1 MEIIPIK
8 IENISPVNYYYIA
21 ASGGMRSS
29 TFIGDI
35 ALKYSTLKQM
45 GELDYPSPT
54 KFKPTYEEL
63 NDFDFWF
70 TVGISEKLAKGEGK
84 TTQFMKNM
92 TRNTMHG
99 IDYNGTNKYPNAREG
114 STMYKNFYF
123 QQPLLPGNVFY
134 SYLISKENMDFP
146 KVLRV
151 GTGKTGVLKL
161 SKMSA
166 SENIQAV
173 LNRYSIE
180 NIMGKKITHDGITFS
195 EHLVLQYFLIGMYSM
210 SKVGEIYEKWLH

>member
-1 MEIIPIK
+1 
-8 IENISPVNYYYIA
+8 
-21 ASGGMRSS
+21 
-29 TFIGDI
+29 
-35 ALKYSTLKQM
+35 
-45 GELDYPSPT
+45 
-54 KFKPTYEEL
+54 
-63 NDFDFWF
+63 
-70 TVGISEKLAKGEGK
+70 
-84 TTQFMKNM
+84 
-92 TRNTMHG
+92 MHG